1 MYLRWRCSSFPVY
14 ANPQKIFDRQN
25 DMCKA
30 FQCIESNEKQTT
42 SYKVTNDCI
51 AIWVDYEKDSDSH
64 VLRGK
69 KFLQRLFHQ
78 YRLHLL
84 GYDPS
89 KLAIVSFNRFWEK
102 KNKTV
107 EYKFPLSLEKFDLR
121 IFHYD
126 VVYLNYD
133 AINLNSYHKLF

>member
-1 MYLRWRCSSFPVY
+1 
-14 ANPQKIFDRQN
+14 
-25 DMCKA
+25 MCKA
-30 FQCIESNEKQTT
+30 FQRTESNQRRTV

-51 AIWVDYEKDSDSH
+51 AIWVDYDKDSDWD

-69 KFLQRLFHQ
+69 NFLQWLLHQ

-89 KLAIVSFNRFWEK
+89 KLAIVSFNRSWEK

-107 EYKFPLSLEKFDLR
+107 EYKFPLSLEKFNLR

-126 VVYLNYD
+126 FVYLNYD
-133 AINLNSYHKLF
+133 AMNFNNYHKLFQSKK